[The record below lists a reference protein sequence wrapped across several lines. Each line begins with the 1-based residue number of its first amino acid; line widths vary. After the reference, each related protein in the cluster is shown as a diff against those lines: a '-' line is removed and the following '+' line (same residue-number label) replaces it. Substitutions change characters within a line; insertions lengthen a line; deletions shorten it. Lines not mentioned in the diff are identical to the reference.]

1 MRWRGPIRQPAMAAG
16 TTTASPLPGVS
27 RTAKNRPTGMRG
39 IRQSGEQSCAPV
51 MGQNGRGSAS
61 ERFCGPLVLPRRCP
75 LYVRGH
81 CHASTR
87 NDTP

>member
-16 TTTASPLPGVS
+16 TATASPLPGVS

-51 MGQNGRGSAS
+51 TGQNGHRSAK
-61 ERFCGPLVLPRRCP
+61 RAVLRTASFAPTLSAICTWTLLRIDPR
-75 LYVRGH
+75 
-81 CHASTR
+81 
-87 NDTP
+87 